1 MNIVVLGAGRV
12 GFNVAKAL
20 SFSENDVS
28 VVDISKPALTQVAER
43 LDVKPVFGHASD
55 ISVLK
60 EAGIEKAD
68 IVVAATAFDEINM
81 TVCQIAD
88 FMFHVP
94 TKIARIG
101 KKSYFAGYNLFEN
114 ERFPID
120 FVVSPAL
127 EVTKMVHRIVSVP
140 GTIDVISCIDNKLR
154 VIGVICKKCS
164 PITDIQLKYIQTVDP
179 KSILAIL
186 TIKRADQWIL
196 PNKNDSVR
204 HGDEIYFACSAV
216 NVSEAMA
223 LFGYSIDNAS
233 TVVFIG
239 GNELCE
245 EAIKNIT
252 SNDISIKIIENDLTR
267 AEKLSD
273 TLNNVEI
280 LHGDPLDSETFAT
293 SGIRDA
299 EVVIAVTNDDK
310 INILSSLFAKKLGAK
325 RVATILNDSSYAD
338 ILYSLG
344 INSILDSRMAT
355 VSRILQYIHEKS
367 VENILSF
374 DEARIEILA
383 FNVSEGSY
391 AVGSLTDDIII
402 KNEVYISAIVREE
415 QVFILPKR
423 FLLKAGDQVLFVAH
437 KSAIDKILKIFREK
451 PKYLL

>member
-164 PITDIQLKYIQTVDP
+164 
-179 KSILAIL
+179 
-186 TIKRADQWIL
+186 
-196 PNKNDSVR
+196 
-204 HGDEIYFACSAV
+204 
-216 NVSEAMA
+216 
-223 LFGYSIDNAS
+223 
-233 TVVFIG
+233 
-239 GNELCE
+239 
-245 EAIKNIT
+245 
-252 SNDISIKIIENDLTR
+252 
-267 AEKLSD
+267 
-273 TLNNVEI
+273 
-280 LHGDPLDSETFAT
+280 
-293 SGIRDA
+293 
-299 EVVIAVTNDDK
+299 
-310 INILSSLFAKKLGAK
+310 
-325 RVATILNDSSYAD
+325 
-338 ILYSLG
+338 
-344 INSILDSRMAT
+344 
-355 VSRILQYIHEKS
+355 
-367 VENILSF
+367 
-374 DEARIEILA
+374 
-383 FNVSEGSY
+383 
-391 AVGSLTDDIII
+391 
-402 KNEVYISAIVREE
+402 
-415 QVFILPKR
+415 
-423 FLLKAGDQVLFVAH
+423 
-437 KSAIDKILKIFREK
+437 
-451 PKYLL
+451 